1 MRALENLNR
10 YFKWLGVEGCLGKN
24 RIGRLLVVS
33 RANTF
38 VAIPKDRIGAL
49 IGSDG
54 RVKEELEKKLN
65 VELSIDSQ
73 IGDVTITL
81 SPDAQDPSLL
91 FRAKEVVTAIGSGF
105 SPDRSFRLIRDEDAV
120 FEVID
125 LRQIL
130 GRSLPELE
138 RVKGRIIGQGG
149 KTRRTIEELTE
160 ADVSVQKHTVSLIAN
175 VDQMD
180 VAKEAI
186 QMLLQGS
193 QHSKVYRF
201 LQRKRSEIK
210 KKKLE
215 FELWEKRAPEEDAI
229 LK

>member
-1 MRALENLNR
+1 
-10 YFKWLGVEGCLGKN
+10 
-24 RIGRLLVVS
+24 VS
-33 RANTF
+33 RASTF
-38 VAIPKDRIGAL
+38 LKVPKDRIGAL
-49 IGSDG
+49 IGPNG
-54 RVKEELEKKLN
+54 RVKENLEKQLA
-65 VELSIDSQ
+65 VELSIESET
-73 IGDVTITL
+73 GDVTITL
-81 SPDAQDPSLL
+81 SSGAQDPSLL
-91 FRAKEVVTAIGSGF
+91 FRAKEVVTAIGRGF
-105 SPDRSFRLIRDEDAV
+105 SPDRSFRLIRDEDAAL
-120 FEVID
+120 EVID
-125 LRQIL
+125 LREIF
-130 GRSLPELE
+130 GRSHSELQ

-149 KTRRTIEELTE
+149 KTRRIIEELTE
-160 ADVSVQKHTVSLIAN
+160 ADVSVQGHTVSLIAN

-215 FELWEKRAPEEDAI
+215 FELWEKRAPEEDSI